1 MRRNGKNEVLRNN
14 LIGLIE
20 YGAKL
25 NVVDS
30 DGRDAIMHAIMNN
43 NVMVVRILVENK
55 KALHMNLQGQ
65 DKSGKS
71 AAHYV
76 VNPVK
81 YGSYENTEIL

>member
-1 MRRNGKNEVLRNN
+1 MDEYDSKGKYMTSPLINLVRRNGKNEILRNN

-55 KALHMNLQGQ
+55 KALNMNLQG
-65 DKSGKS
+65 
-71 AAHYV
+71 
-76 VNPVK
+76 
-81 YGSYENTEIL
+81 